1 MALKTFKLLQKQYRK
16 NIINIK
22 GDPTMEK
29 SKDNLTRS
37 YIFEAYYELL
47 KKQQCSEISVSDIC
61 EKAGVSRMS
70 FYRNFKSKE
79 DLISKSVE
87 KIMQE
92 LKSNL
97 LESKCIN
104 QYIVTREIFSTAKK
118 YRDAFIS
125 FRNSNYAEQF
135 VDTISEKLFSFAP
148 QDIINPS
155 RKYTPIFFFSALA
168 GVLNIWIKN
177 GTKESPEEMAKLIC
191 EVADFPFFSDEH
203 FHIN

>member
-1 MALKTFKLLQKQYRK
+1 
-16 NIINIK
+16 
-22 GDPTMEK
+22 MEK
-29 SKDNLTRS
+29 QKDNLTRS

-47 KKQQCSEISVSDIC
+47 KKRPCNDISVSDIC

-79 DLISKSVE
+79 DLISKSIE

-92 LKSNL
+92 LKTNL
-97 LESKCIN
+97 LKHENIN
-104 QYIVTREIFSTAKK
+104 QYVITREIFACAKR

-135 VDTISEKLFSFAP
+135 VDTISDKLFSFAP
-148 QDIINPS
+148 QDVINPS

-168 GVLNIWIKN
+168 GVLNTWIRN

-191 EVADFPFFSDEH
+191 EVADFPFFSDEN